1 MGLKEIRAKSILRK
15 AKKIDSWFISW
26 YGMNLYRGCSHNCT
40 YCDGRAEKYNV
51 EGNFGEDVSVKVNA
65 VEILKKELDPAG
77 KRKPFKKG
85 YVLLGGGVGD
95 AYQTAEKEY
104 LLARNAL
111 NLLNEYS
118 LPVHILT
125 KSTLIRRDGDLIS
138 EINRKR
144 KAIVSISFSSVN
156 KRLSSIFEPGVPSPE
171 ERLDT
176 ISFFRDRGIAC
187 GMFLLPVIPFVSDPE
202 ELIDEAVCR
211 AKEIGVSF
219 VIFGGMTLKTGRQ
232 KDYFLDVIENYDPC
246 LLNDYQKT
254 YAGDKWGQPTGS
266 YFRAVNRRF
275 RDIIRKYALPVRVPL
290 ELFSGIL
297 DENDLVTVIL
307 EHLDYLLTFRG
318 WSSPYGY
325 AAHSISQLKEPLSSM
340 RGDLL
345 KIRGVGETTKK
356 IMLEILDTGSC
367 AYYRRLMKEL

>member
-1 MGLKEIRAKSILRK
+1 MRLKEIQAKSILRK
-15 AKKIDSWFISW
+15 ARKIDSWFISW

-51 EGNFGEDVSVKVNA
+51 EGSFGEDVSVKINA
-65 VEILKKELDPAG
+65 VEILKKVLDPAG
-77 KRKPFKKG
+77 KRKPFRKG

-95 AYQTAEKEY
+95 SYQTAEKDY

-111 NLLNEYS
+111 NLLKEYS

-156 KRLSSIFEPGVPSPE
+156 KRLCSIFEPGVPAPG

-176 ISFFRDRGIAC
+176 ISFFKDRGIAC
-187 GMFLLPVIPFVSDPE
+187 GMFLLPVIPFVSDPA
-202 ELIDEAVCR
+202 ELIEEAVCR
-211 AKEIGVSF
+211 AKEAGVSF
-219 VIFGGMTLKTGRQ
+219 VIFGGMTLKDGRQ
-232 KDYFLDVIENYDPC
+232 KDYFMDAIEKYDPC
-246 LLNDYQKT
+246 ILKDYQEI
-254 YAGDKWGQPTGS
+254 YSDYKWGQPTGRYS
-266 YFRAVNRRF
+266 CTVNRRF
-275 RDIIRKYALPVRVPL
+275 RDIIRKYPLPVRVPL

-297 DENDLVTVIL
+297 SENDLVTVIF
-307 EHLDYLLTFRG
+307 EHIDYPLKFRG

-325 AAHSISQLKEPLSSM
+325 AAYSISQLKEPLSSL

-345 KIRGVGETTKK
+345 KIRGVGETTEK
-356 IMLEILDTGSC
+356 IILEILDTGSC
-367 AYYRRLMKEL
+367 AYYSKLIKEF